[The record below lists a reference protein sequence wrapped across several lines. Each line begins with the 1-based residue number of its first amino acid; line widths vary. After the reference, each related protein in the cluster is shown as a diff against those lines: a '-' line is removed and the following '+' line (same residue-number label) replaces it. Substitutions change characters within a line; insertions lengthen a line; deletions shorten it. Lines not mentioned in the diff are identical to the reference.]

1 MPLQPCPGR
10 QPYPA
15 CQKAL
20 GYQTEVVLQ
29 AAEEEHR
36 KLLQT
41 KALGDH
47 ACGLLHGRM
56 SSEDKIAALQAFSSG
71 ETPVLLSTTVI
82 EVCLT
87 DTS

>member
-1 MPLQPCPGR
+1 MQPYPGR

-15 CQKAL
+15 CQQAL
-20 GYQTEVVLQ
+20 ACQTEVLLQ
-29 AAEEEHR
+29 AAEEEYR

-47 ACGLLHGRM
+47 ECGLLHGRM
-56 SSEDKIAALQAFSSG
+56 SSEDKIAALQAFASG

-82 EVCLT
+82 EVCLI